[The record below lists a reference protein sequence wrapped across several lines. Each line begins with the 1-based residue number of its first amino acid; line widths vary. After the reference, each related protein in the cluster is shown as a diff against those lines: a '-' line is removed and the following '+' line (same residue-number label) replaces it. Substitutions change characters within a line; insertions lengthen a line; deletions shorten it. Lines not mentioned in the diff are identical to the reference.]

1 MSSTHLLVLL
11 SVVLAAVVIAV
22 VAAALILVRRGLESA
37 AHGLATLAQAL
48 EGVEESHLRGLEPSV
63 RAINAQFDEIL
74 SVLPGVA
81 SKAAIVAARRHS

>member
-22 VAAALILVRRGLESA
+22 VAAALLRVRRALESA
-37 AHGLATLAQAL
+37 SEGLATLANAL
-48 EGVEESHLRGLEPSV
+48 EGVEDSHLRGLDSSV

-81 SKAAIVAARRHS
+81 LKAAVVAARRHS